1 MKKVI
6 LRIIAAVL
14 VIGVLAGFGY
24 AAYRTGYTQGVQ
36 QAAANGDTQL
46 FRRFGNFDPQRMPMH
61 NFGNDFGRDS
71 NRGMGPTGFPM
82 MGFGFIPPL
91 LFLGRIVMFGLAIWF
106 IYWLFTRSGWRITRT
121 PPAMATT
128 PPNTE
133 GGNQNAEANK

>member
-1 MKKVI
+1 
-6 LRIIAAVL
+6 
-14 VIGVLAGFGY
+14 
-24 AAYRTGYTQGVQ
+24 
-36 QAAANGDTQL
+36 
-46 FRRFGNFDPQRMPMH
+46 MPMH

-71 NRGMGPTGFPM
+71 NRGMRPTGFPM